1 MKTKTFED
9 RVKKNLCTK
18 KGEIKVAYRYI
29 IENIKR
35 GETKFNYF
43 NWSGFSTPV
52 DKRFNYEYVLKSLK
66 LSYTFGNS
74 APRGGQEG
82 RFIELTKSAINS
94 LKPVVSDFW
103 REHGVSSK
111 YTVLTVDVVKNALFR
126 HNFNNRK
133 TAERFCVDTLRNS
146 LGNCVSVL
154 CSNNSFYSYTQ
165 LSGFSKDKQKINFV
179 NKSGATD
186 LSRTILRGAEEKSIK
201 KTILRILD
209 K

>member
-18 KGEIKVAYRYI
+18 KGEIKVAYSYI
-29 IENIKR
+29 IEKIKF
-35 GETKFNYF
+35 GETKFHYF
-43 NWSGFSTPV
+43 KWSGFSTPV
-52 DKRFNYEYVLKSLK
+52 DKRLDYEYVLRALK

-74 APRGGQEG
+74 AQRGGKEG
-82 RFIELTKSAINS
+82 GYIELTKSAINS

-103 REHGVSSK
+103 GEHGVSSK

-126 HNFNNRK
+126 RNFNNRK
-133 TAERFCVDTLRNS
+133 IAEKFCEDTLRNS
-146 LGNCVSVL
+146 LGDCVSVL
-154 CSNNSFYSYTQ
+154 CSNDSLYSYNQ

-179 NKSGATD
+179 NESGGTD
-186 LSRTILRGAEEKSIK
+186 LSRTILRDAKEKSIK
-201 KTILRILD
+201 KTILRLLD

>member
-1 MKTKTFED
+1 MKTKTFEE

-18 KGEIKVAYRYI
+18 KGEIKVAYSYI

-35 GETKFNYF
+35 GETKFHYF
-43 NWSGFSTPV
+43 KWSGFSTPV
-52 DKRFNYEYVLKSLK
+52 NKRSNYECVLRALN
-66 LSYTFGNS
+66 LDYTFGNS
-74 APRGGQEG
+74 APRGGKEG
-82 RFIELTKSAINS
+82 EYIELKKSAINS

-126 HNFNNRK
+126 RNFNNRK
-133 TAERFCVDTLRNS
+133 IAEKFCEDTLRNS

-154 CSNNSFYSYTQ
+154 CLNDSLYSYNQ

-179 NKSGATD
+179 NKSGVTD
-186 LSRTILRGAEEKSIK
+186 LSRTILRDAKESSIK
-201 KTILRILD
+201 KTILRLLD

>member
-1 MKTKTFED
+1 MKTKTFDD

-18 KGEIKVAYRYI
+18 KGEIKVAYNYI
-29 IENIKR
+29 IEKIKC
-35 GETKFNYF
+35 GETRFHYF
-43 NWSGFSTPV
+43 KWSGFSTPV
-52 DKRFNYEYVLKSLK
+52 DRRSNYECVLRALK

-74 APRGGQEG
+74 AQRGGKEG
-82 RFIELTKSAINS
+82 EYIELTQSAINS

-126 HNFNNRK
+126 RNFNNRK
-133 TAERFCVDTLRNS
+133 IAEKFCEDILRNS
-146 LGNCVSVL
+146 SGDCVSVL
-154 CSNNSFYSYTQ
+154 CSNDSLYSYNQ

-179 NKSGATD
+179 NKSGVTD
-186 LSRTILRGAEEKSIK
+186 LSKTILRGAKESSIK
-201 KTILRILD
+201 KTILRLLD